1 MLQKAE
7 TINDRFI
14 YTGARRKYV
23 SFPLGGIGTGS
34 VSLTGS
40 GRLIDWSI
48 RNRPAIDQFN
58 GYSHFAIKAER
69 EGNLLGARVLNGP
82 YEGTPTGSPSVRKF
96 DGFGFGANRDS
107 MAGVPHFEEVTFIG
121 RFPVAELEFHHES
134 FPGQVRMMAFS
145 PFIPHNDRDSSMP
158 VALFALSVENDTDA
172 QIDYTIALTLG
183 NYGCDSGIHTFT
195 GKDGLSILQFGS
207 ADTGSPEEQRGD
219 LAIITDGED
228 VEHVDY
234 HFRGQWFDSLGLYWR
249 EFARAGRLRERHYDK
264 PRATM
269 NIFQQPEHGTLAVRA
284 RVAPGERRQVRFAI
298 SWNYPLGSIY
308 WFNREQPGS
317 PLFEGRPPTWKNYYA
332 TEWADSAASG
342 MDAFKRWDA
351 LEAQT
356 VAFRDSIFGSSLPPE
371 IIDAVNGTLGILRS
385 ATLIRLEGGEIWGWE
400 GQHPQ
405 EGSCEGSCTHVWNY
419 QQALAN
425 LFPAL
430 ERTLRETEFTYNQL
444 PSGGLTFRQR
454 LPLGSGF
461 DIIGPCADGH
471 FGAIVKAYREWKN
484 LGDDA
489 WLNRYWPNIRRAME
503 YAWSPDNP
511 DKWDPD
517 KTGVLW
523 GRQHHTLDM
532 ELFGPN
538 SWLTSMYL
546 AALRAASIMADSMG
560 DPAFAMECR
569 DMAAKGGAY
578 VDRELFNGRYY
589 AQKLDL
595 HDRSVLTPFNRN
607 RKAGVLRDSFMEAYW
622 SDEYGQIKYQIGEG
636 CLTDQILGQWHA
648 DIAGLG
654 DLLAPD
660 NVRTALKSVFDENF
674 RPSLRDHFNPCR
686 VYAYEEEAGLLVC
699 SWPDG
704 TTKPAAPAPYAEEVW
719 TGLEYMIASH
729 LIRRGLVEEGL
740 TVVRAVR
747 ARHDGSR
754 RNPWNDIECGS
765 YYIRALSS
773 YALVNAYS
781 GLSFDQR
788 SGEIGFKPASA
799 GVYFWSAGRGWGVVE
814 LKGSTWTLTVKGG
827 ELTVSRLRLA
837 GLSGAATVD
846 GQAAER
852 DGEVVLLAR
861 IHRLQA
867 GDRLVVGVDAY
878 GQA

>member
-1 MLQKAE
+1 MNSRFVY
-7 TINDRFI
+7 NDQ
-14 YTGARRKYV
+14 RRRYV
-23 SFPLGGIGTGS
+23 AFPLGGIGTGS

-69 EGNLLGARVLNGP
+69 DGKLLDARVLNGP
-82 YEGTPTGSPSVRKF
+82 YEGTPAGSPSVRKF

-107 MAGVPHFEEVTFIG
+107 MVGVPHFGDITFIG
-121 RFPVAELEFHHES
+121 RFPMAELEFHQAD
-134 FPGQVRMMAFS
+134 FPGQVRMTAFS

-158 VALFALSVENDTDA
+158 VALFEFAVNNNTTA
-172 QIDYTIALTLG
+172 PIDYTIASTLG

-195 GKDGLSILQFGS
+195 RENGFS
-207 ADTGSPEEQRGD
+207 ALHFTSAETGRPEQRGD
-219 LAIITDGED
+219 LAITTDGEE

-234 HFRGQWFDSLGLYWR
+234 HFRGQWFDSLSLYWR
-249 EFARAGRLRERHYDK
+249 EFARAGRLRERRYDK
-264 PRATM
+264 PRATKNM
-269 NIFQQPEHGTLAVRA
+269 FQQPEHGTLAVRF
-284 RVAPGERRQVRFAI
+284 RVAPGETRQVRFAI

-308 WFNREQPGS
+308 WFDRDQPGS
-317 PLFEGRPPTWKNYYA
+317 PLFEGTPPTWKNYYA
-332 TEWADSAASG
+332 TQWTDSAASG
-342 MDAFKRWDA
+342 ADAFQRWET

-356 VAFRDSIFGSSLPPE
+356 LAFRDSIFESSLPPE

-385 ATLIRLEGGEIWGWE
+385 ATLIRLEGGEVWGWE
-400 GQHPQ
+400 GQHPR

-419 QQALAN
+419 QQALAH

-444 PSGGLTFRQR
+444 PNGGLTFRQR

-484 LGDDA
+484 LGDNA
-489 WLNRYWPNIRRAME
+489 WLRHYWPNIRKAME

-511 DKWDPD
+511 DKWDPSR
-517 KTGVLW
+517 TGVLW

-538 SWLTSMYL
+538 SWLTTMYIAAL
-546 AALRAASIMADSMG
+546 AAASHMADAIG
-560 DPAFAMECR
+560 DPDFAQECR
-569 DMAAKGGAY
+569 GMAAKGGAY

-595 HDRSVLTPFNRN
+595 SDRSILIAFDQN
-607 RKAGVLRDSFMEAYW
+607 RKAGVLSDSFMEAYW
-622 SDEYGQIKYQIGEG
+622 SDEYREIKYQIGDG
-636 CLTDQILGQWHA
+636 CLTDQILGLWHA
-648 DIAGLG
+648 DMAGLG
-654 DLLAPD
+654 DLLDPEK
-660 NVRTALKSVFDENF
+660 VRTALKSVFDENY

-686 VYAYEEEAGLLVC
+686 VYAYEDEAGLLLC
-699 SWPDG
+699 TWPEG
-704 TTKPAAPAPYAEEVW
+704 TTKPATPAPYAEEVW
-719 TGLEYMIASH
+719 TGLEYMMASH
-729 LIRRGLVEEGL
+729 LIRRGLVDEGL
-740 TVVRAVR
+740 TVVRAAR

-781 GLSFDQR
+781 GLTFDQQ
-788 SGEIGFKPASA
+788 SGEIGFKPARD
-799 GVYFWSAGRGWGVVE
+799 GDGIYFWSAGRGWGTVQ
-814 LKGSTWTLTVKGG
+814 LNGSEMTLTVKGG
-827 ELTVSRLRLA
+827 ELVVSRLRLP
-837 GLSGAATVD
+837 GLRGVATVD
-846 GQAAER
+846 GHATER
-852 DGEVVLLAR
+852 NGDLILLGRDHA
-861 IHRLQA
+861 LQS
-867 GDRLVVGVDAY
+867 GDRLIVGVDAH
-878 GQA
+878 G